1 MNLSLTHFN
10 MITPFV
16 LLLTYF
22 SAFKNGKVTC
32 DNYLRNTFLYILSI
46 YCIFITSMSYEKENN
61 VNRGLFSIA
70 GVIGIIGLIIF
81 MYYTKNILLKHLC
94 LLFIVIYI
102 GITSYRFISRF
113 DLELIQQTIIRVLIA
128 LTLCILF
135 VSRYGHLLKDKGY
148 KYLLFFLCL
157 LILVYLIDVFFI
169 SQEHDI
175 MYSYVFIGLFI
186 GFLLYDIKF
195 ILRRKADC
203 NSSNVDYIESSFD
216 IFLDTL
222 NLFKHGL
229 LIADN

>member
-1 MNLSLTHFN
+1 V
-10 MITPFV
+10 ITPLV

-22 SAFKNGKVTC
+22 SAFHKGKLTC

-46 YCIFITSMSYEKENN
+46 YCVFITSMSYEKENN

-70 GVIGIIGLIIF
+70 GFIGIIGLIIF

-102 GITSYRFISRF
+102 GITSHRFISRF

-148 KYLLFFLCL
+148 KYLMFFCCL
-157 LILVYLIDVFFI
+157 LIVVYLIDVFFI
-169 SQEHDI
+169 SKEHDL

-195 ILRRKADC
+195 ILRRKANC
-203 NSSNVDYIESSFD
+203 NSSNVDYIESSLD
-216 IFLDTL
+216 IFLETL

-229 LIADN
+229 LIASEN